1 MSQPAATVGTEPAK
15 GNGGDLVVWSWTR
28 RPFGLACSLYL
39 WLLLSAGPAAA
50 SHTLAPTPLPVFSSL
65 CKHRQYSAHSAPSDS
80 SQIVHACKA
89 VVMLYKT
96 TNKASAA
103 TQAAWL

>member
-50 SHTLAPTPLPVFSSL
+50 SHTLAPIPLSVFSSL
-65 CKHRQYSAHSAPSDS
+65 TSTVNIQRTLRLQTALKLCTHVKQ
-80 SQIVHACKA
+80 
-89 VVMLYKT
+89 
-96 TNKASAA
+96 
-103 TQAAWL
+103 